1 MIKSK
6 KAEIM
11 ESTLLKIIIGAAFL
25 AVAIGIYWIY
35 RNEINAI
42 IATTF
47 LPF

>member
-1 MIKSK
+1 MKSK

-11 ESTLLKIIIGAAFL
+11 ESTMLKIIIGAAFL
-25 AVAIGIYWIY
+25 AVAIGIYWVY